1 MQPDESNNRVYA
13 DFIKNIPKN
22 IIENIPKNI
31 IENIP
36 KNLPKDL
43 GSLRCYLGVGLE
55 FFKR

>member
-22 IIENIPKNI
+22 IIENIPKN
-31 IENIP
+31 
-36 KNLPKDL
+36 LPKDL
-43 GSLRCYLGVGLE
+43 GSLRYYLGVRLE

>member
-13 DFIKNIPKN
+13 DFVKNT
-22 IIENIPKNI
+22 PKNI

-43 GSLRCYLGVGLE
+43 GSLRCYLGVGL
-55 FFKR
+55 

>member
-31 IENIP
+31 S
-36 KNLPKDL
+36 KDL
-43 GSLRCYLGVGLE
+43 GSLRGYLGV
-55 FFKR
+55 RV